1 MTHSFCSENVLVD
14 GSRWARRRNFSVLQA
29 EFDAGRLF
37 IDTSAALRDEPA
49 ALVAA
54 AGRGG
59 GLIGAGDET
68 RGVCWVNA
76 CCAPRWGVGGDEP
89 PVALAIEA
97 LTPSAK
103 SLTGATPRSAPA
115 PGPILTPPSS
125 QPFSQRQT
133 PRHAIVI
140 GPGAGADLRSEEH
153 TSELQSHLNLVCRL
167 LLEKKKKTLR

>member
-1 MTHSFCSENVLVD
+1 MGCLAPAW
-14 GSRWARRRNFSVLQA
+14 GARRQ
-29 EFDAGRLF
+29 
-37 IDTSAALRDEPA
+37 
-49 ALVAA
+49 
-54 AGRGG
+54 
-59 GLIGAGDET
+59 
-68 RGVCWVNA
+68 
-76 CCAPRWGVGGDEP
+76 EP

-140 GPGAGADLRSEEH
+140 GAGLAGCAITERLPATRCPFTLIHRPEDLPPHPS
-153 TSELQSHLNLVCRL
+153 
-167 LLEKKKKTLR
+167 